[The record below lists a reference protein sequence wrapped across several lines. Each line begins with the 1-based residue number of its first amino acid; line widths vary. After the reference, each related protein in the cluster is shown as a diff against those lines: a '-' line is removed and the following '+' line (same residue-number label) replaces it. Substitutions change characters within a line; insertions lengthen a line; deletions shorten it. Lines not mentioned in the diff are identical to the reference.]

1 MKKIFTYLAV
11 AALVA
16 VACDDMYGPVE
27 TPVAPDKAGSVEIQ
41 IDTLGDDTLAFT
53 LSPVGDAAYY
63 SYFVAA
69 GPAQAVD
76 SAAVYQCKLDGLIK
90 GTFKA
95 AEDSVAHL
103 AVGELAPNTPYTI
116 YAVAGSPMGIAGSIA
131 VKEVVTTD
139 GITVKLVDYDDTVSD
154 STIVLTFSEKVYLGE
169 GKVTATYYA
178 RNLKYKEMGT
188 VEAVA
193 DSVLVEGNTV
203 TVQFAGL
210 PHGADWSIA
219 WPEGTFT
226 DSAKNKVKALVAGQW
241 AKDEN
246 DKDVQVGVWSRKDTV
261 AFALEDAFPKEQQMF
276 NDWQTAMFSVGT
288 AVDST
293 FATTGKAKPVVN
305 YVTPGK
311 VLTINL
317 TKDKTYGFG
326 VNSEGKS
333 GVWMVCPEEPA
344 FGTTLVFS
352 YPQDSF
358 QDIWGNPTKAAEY
371 ATLYAYDYTI
381 DTVVGYYNV
390 EYYSNFYGEKY
401 GWEST
406 SMKIE
411 ALPDSEKGNVK
422 IVEFYG
428 YSCETPIVATFDAAS
443 GTLTIPSGQYFA
455 DDFDYVYGADG
466 YPVKDENEEYIL
478 VPVTLKFETYSGDP
492 LVMNMPEAGILKYQ
506 TQTTGGLFGI
516 ADYYQ
521 DELYNYIDLFVAFSA
536 EKGTEPADEEGGEE
550 TTALSVKK
558 IAKKNIL

>member
-178 RNLKYKEMGT
+178 RNLEYKEMGT

-241 AKDEN
+241 AKDESG
-246 DKDVQVGVWSRKDTV
+246 KDVQVGVWSRKDTV
-261 AFALEDAFPKEQQMF
+261 AFALEDAFPEEQQMF
-276 NDWQTAMFSVGT
+276 NDWTKAEFTVGL

-293 FATTGKAKPVVN
+293 LAVAGKAKPVVN
-305 YVTPGK
+305 YVTSGK
-311 VLTINL
+311 VLTIDL
-317 TKDKTYGFG
+317 VKDDYGFDE
-326 VNSEGKS
+326 N
-333 GVWMVCPEEPA
+333 GVWMNCPEEPA
-344 FGTTLVFS
+344 FGSTVVFS

-358 QDIWGNPTKAAEY
+358 QDIWGNPTKAVDL
-371 ATLYAYDYTI
+371 ATLYAYDYVLEDIVGTYKVLATSKYPDRNGNYDYEATLTI
-381 DTVVGYYNV
+381 ELNEPAKDTN
-390 EYYSNFYGEKY
+390 E
-401 GWEST
+401 ESEEDEET
-406 SMKIE
+406 Y
-411 ALPDSEKGNVK
+411 NVK
-422 IVEFYG
+422 ITNFLDIDCVK
-428 YSCETPIVATFDAAS
+428 PILADFNPQAGA
-443 GTLTIPSGQYFA
+443 LTIKNTQYFA
-455 DDFDYVYGADG
+455 DDKEYLFGNDGNPVLGEDGNYVMID
-466 YPVKDENEEYIL
+466 VNLFFFTSLTEDI
-478 VPVTLKFETYSGDP
+478 P
-492 LVMNMPEAGILKYQ
+492 LVLTMKEKGKLGLPSTEFGILEVYQ
-506 TQTTGGLFGI
+506 GQPYM
-516 ADYYQ
+516 YY
-521 DELYNYIDLFVAFSA
+521 DVLTDFSA
-536 EKGTEPADEEGGEE
+536 EKSEAADESAPAGVRKVHRKVV
-550 TTALSVKK
+550 L
-558 IAKKNIL
+558 

>member
-76 SAAVYQCKLDGLIK
+76 SAAVYQCNLDGLIK

-178 RNLKYKEMGT
+178 RNLEYKEMGT

-241 AKDEN
+241 AKDESG
-246 DKDVQVGVWSRKDTV
+246 KDVQVGVWSRKDTV
-261 AFALEDAFPKEQQMF
+261 AFDLVDTLAKEQLLFLVPEDAEFTVE
-276 NDWQTAMFSVGT
+276 
-288 AVDST
+288 VDGEEEL
-293 FATTGKAKPVVN
+293 AKYNKTGKVN
-305 YVTPGK
+305 FVTSQK
-311 VLTINL
+311 TVTIP
-317 TKDKTYGFG
+317 FE
-326 VNSEGKS
+326 EGKTLKYAKNDK
-333 GVWMVCPEEPA
+333 GKYQITMYLPDEKID
-344 FGTTLVFS
+344 FGTSVVID
-352 YPQDSF
+352 YPQDAF
-358 QDIWGNPTKAAEY
+358 QDIWGNPTKAVQYKSQYSYGWKLKDVCGKYDFIELSAFAEEY
-371 ATLYAYDYTI
+371 NSVSSMTIEESDNPEKGDVMITEYNGIKADVSPIYADMDFDSGVLTVKSGQVFATEVDDEGTWYLEFAVGAVEGGYLVKAKEGATVDFYIFEANVILGPSEYYGYYYLDSDKKDSVWGNAYYSCKATLAGTDETA
-381 DTVVGYYNV
+381 TSAFK
-390 EYYSNFYGEKY
+390 SNLSPVHF
-401 GWEST
+401 
-406 SMKIE
+406 
-411 ALPDSEKGNVK
+411 VK
-422 IVEFYG
+422 R
-428 YSCETPIVATFDAAS
+428 
-443 GTLTIPSGQYFA
+443 
-455 DDFDYVYGADG
+455 
-466 YPVKDENEEYIL
+466 
-478 VPVTLKFETYSGDP
+478 
-492 LVMNMPEAGILKYQ
+492 
-506 TQTTGGLFGI
+506 
-516 ADYYQ
+516 
-521 DELYNYIDLFVAFSA
+521 
-536 EKGTEPADEEGGEE
+536 
-550 TTALSVKK
+550 
-558 IAKKNIL
+558 

>member
-103 AVGELAPNTPYTI
+103 ALGELAPNTPYTI

-131 VKEVVTTD
+131 VREVVTTD

-246 DKDVQVGVWSRKDTV
+246 GKDVQVGVWSRKDTV
-261 AFALEDAFPKEQQMF
+261 AFALEDAFPEEQQMF
-276 NDWQTAMFSVGT
+276 VEWSTAMFQVGV

-293 FATTGKAKPVVN
+293 LAAQGKGKVVAN
-305 YVTPGK
+305 YCTPGK
-311 VLTINL
+311 VISIDMELKKHYL
-317 TKDKTYGFG
+317 FG
-326 VNSEGKS
+326 ET
-333 GVWMVCPEEPA
+333 GVSMSCPEEPS
-344 FGTTLVFS
+344 FGTTIVFS
-352 YPQDSF
+352 FAQDAF
-358 QDIWGNPTKAAEY
+358 QDIWGNPTKAVDLM
-371 ATLYAYDYTI
+371 TLRAYDYTVN
-381 DTVVGYYNV
+381 TVIGTYAYEAFSAYSETYVNGEWTIEASDDESKGNV
-390 EYYSNFYGEKY
+390 MFTKMWSTECVDNVYATFDPAAGKLTVASQQTYASGEKY
-401 GWEST
+401 
-406 SMKIE
+406 
-411 ALPDSEKGNVK
+411 A
-422 IVEFYG
+422 YG
-428 YSCETPIVATFDAAS
+428 FSTFDAS
-443 GTLTIPSGQYFA
+443 GTSIKTPAVFS
-455 DDFDYVYGADG
+455 
-466 YPVKDENEEYIL
+466 
-478 VPVTLKFETYSGDP
+478 
-492 LVMNMPEAGILKYQ
+492 MPEAGVLTFVAETFYV
-506 TQTTGGLFGI
+506 GDAAVNLANG
-516 ADYYQ
+516 DY
-521 DELYNYIDLFVAFSA
+521 LGFFDLFALIEA
-536 EKGTEPADEEGGEE
+536 EKTQAAAPSPAVAV
-550 TTALSVKK
+550 TKIVKSS
-558 IAKKNIL
+558 L

>member
-76 SAAVYQCKLDGLIK
+76 SVAVYQCKLDGLIK

-116 YAVAGSPMGIAGSIA
+116 YAVAGSPMGIAGSVA

-139 GITVKLVDYDDTVSD
+139 GITIKVVEFDDTVTD
-154 STIVLTFSEKVYLGE
+154 STVVLTFSEEVFPGKGE
-169 GKVTATYYA
+169 ITATYYA
-178 RNLKYKEMGT
+178 SNLGFKEMGT
-188 VEAVA
+188 VKAVA
-193 DSVLVEGNTV
+193 DSVIYEGNTV

-210 PHGADWSIA
+210 PHGAYWAVSY
-219 WPEGTFT
+219 PEGTFT
-226 DSAKNKVKALVAGQW
+226 DSAQNKIAALTSGYSAE
-241 AKDEN
+241 AK
-246 DKDVQVGVWSRKDTV
+246 KMVGVCSRKDTV
-261 AFALEDAFPKEQQMF
+261 AFALEAAFPEEQQMF

-311 VLTINL
+311 VLTIDL

-390 EYYSNFYGEKY
+390 EYYSYFYGEDY
-401 GWEST
+401 GWDST

-455 DDFDYVYGADG
+455 DDFDYVYGEDG
-466 YPVKDENEEYIL
+466 PVKDENGEYLLI
-478 VPVTLKFETYSGDP
+478 PVTLKFETYSGAP

-550 TTALSVKK
+550 TTTLSVKK

>member
-154 STIVLTFSEKVYLGE
+154 STIVLTFSEKVYRGE

-178 RNLKYKEMGT
+178 RNLEYKEMGT

-246 DKDVQVGVWSRKDTV
+246 GKDVQVGVWSRKDTV
-261 AFALEDAFPKEQQMF
+261 AFALEDAFPEEQQMF
-276 NDWQTAMFSVGT
+276 SDWQTAMFSVGT

-293 FATTGKAKPVVN
+293 FATIGKAKPVVN

-317 TKDKTYGFG
+317 TKDETYGFG

-358 QDIWGNPTKAAEY
+358 QDIWGNPTKAVEL
-371 ATLYAYDYTI
+371 ATLCAYDYVLEDVIGTYEGFAESYFNGPGQATSFVI
-381 DTVVGYYNV
+381 
-390 EYYSNFYGEKY
+390 EK
-401 GWEST
+401 SDN
-406 SMKIE
+406 S
-411 ALPDSEKGNVK
+411 DKGNVM
-422 IVEFYG
+422 ITEFNGFTCDISPIYATFTPTAGTLEILGGQAFASQIGPFNQEGTLFLDLYFWTYDKTVRFKMATAGVLDSPHDWYG
-428 YSCETPIVATFDAAS
+428 IGLVGLDGQYDVYVDASLEKVAT
-443 GTLTIPSGQYFA
+443 
-455 DDFDYVYGADG
+455 
-466 YPVKDENEEYIL
+466 
-478 VPVTLKFETYSGDP
+478 
-492 LVMNMPEAGILKYQ
+492 
-506 TQTTGGLFGI
+506 
-516 ADYYQ
+516 
-521 DELYNYIDLFVAFSA
+521 
-536 EKGTEPADEEGGEE
+536 EEGGEDE
-550 TTALSVKK
+550 TSSRSVTSKVMNVNYFK
-558 IAKKNIL
+558 GK

>member
-103 AVGELAPNTPYTI
+103 ALGELAPNTPYTI

-246 DKDVQVGVWSRKDTV
+246 GKDVQVGVWSRKDTV

-276 NDWQTAMFSVGT
+276 NDWTKAEFTVGL

-293 FATTGKAKPVVN
+293 LAVAGKAKPVVN
-305 YVTPGK
+305 YVTSGK
-311 VLTINL
+311 VLTIDL
-317 TKDKTYGFG
+317 VKDETYGFDE
-326 VNSEGKS
+326 N
-333 GVWMVCPEEPA
+333 GVWMNCPEEPA
-344 FGTTLVFS
+344 FGSTVVFS

-358 QDIWGNPTKAAEY
+358 QDIWGNPTKEVDL
-371 ATLYAYDYTI
+371 ATLCAYDYVFEDVIGTY
-381 DTVVGYYNV
+381 DVVY
-390 EYYSNFYGEKY
+390 
-401 GWEST
+401 ESIYT
-406 SMKIE
+406 KGPQASSMKIE
-411 ALPDSEKGNVK
+411 ALADSKDGNVK
-422 IVEFYG
+422 ITNFLGIDCVK
-428 YSCETPIVATFDAAS
+428 PIVGNFNPSA
-443 GTLTIPSGQYFA
+443 GTLTISDWQYFA
-455 DDFDYVYGADG
+455 EGQDF
-466 YPVKDENEEYIL
+466 
-478 VPVTLKFETYSGDP
+478 
-492 LVMNMPEAGILKYQ
+492 
-506 TQTTGGLFGI
+506 
-516 ADYYQ
+516 YY
-521 DELYNYIDLFVAFSA
+521 
-536 EKGTEPADEEGGEE
+536 DEEGNPVIGDDGNPIILDVSFYFVTYSEAPLVLQMTEKGVFEYAATSSTAYPEMFGIYDVYMEQPYTFYDLLYAFVAEKTDE
-550 TTALSVKK
+550 TDSNPAPAAVPSKVQKPMLTKRF
-558 IAKKNIL
+558 